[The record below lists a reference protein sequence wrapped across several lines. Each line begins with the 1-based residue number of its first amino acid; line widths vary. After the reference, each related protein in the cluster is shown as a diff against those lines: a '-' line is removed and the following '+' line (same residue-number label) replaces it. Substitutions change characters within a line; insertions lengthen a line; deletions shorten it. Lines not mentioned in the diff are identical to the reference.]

1 MMDFLQRVLEMLQPL
16 FEVLLQIWGAIIGAS
31 WYEQLAT
38 ILGLVGVGLTIRQ
51 SIWNFPVGLVQVVL
65 SGFVFYHAKLYADM
79 KLQGFFFIVL
89 AYGWWHWSQP
99 GENRTVLPVTR
110 LSWEARIG
118 CIVAGLTGAFA
129 WGWYLQHNTDAAMPY
144 RDAFIASFSILSQWL
159 QARKKL
165 ENWIGWMA
173 VNLAAIAV
181 YWMAGLYWFAV
192 LYALFLV
199 LAIGGYFEWRKSYR
213 ENQHG

>member
-1 MMDFLQRVLEMLQPL
+1 MMEFLQKLVGMLQPVI
-16 FEVLLQIWGAIIGAS
+16 EIWLQIWAAIIGAS
-31 WYEQLAT
+31 WQEQLAT
-38 ILGLVGVGLTIRQ
+38 ILGLIGVGLTIRQ
-51 SIWNFPVGLVQVVL
+51 SIWNFPVGLIQVVL

-99 GENRTVLPVTR
+99 GENRATLPVTR
-110 LSWEARIG
+110 LSLEARIG
-118 CIVAGLTGAFA
+118 CLTAGLAGAFA

-144 RDAFIASFSILSQWL
+144 RDAFIASFSILAQWL

-165 ENWIGWMA
+165 ENWIGWIV
-173 VNLAAIAV
+173 VNSAAIVV
-181 YWMAGLYWFAV
+181 YWQMGLYWFTV

-199 LAIGGYFEWRKSYR
+199 LAIGGYYEWRKSYR
-213 ENQHG
+213 ETQDG